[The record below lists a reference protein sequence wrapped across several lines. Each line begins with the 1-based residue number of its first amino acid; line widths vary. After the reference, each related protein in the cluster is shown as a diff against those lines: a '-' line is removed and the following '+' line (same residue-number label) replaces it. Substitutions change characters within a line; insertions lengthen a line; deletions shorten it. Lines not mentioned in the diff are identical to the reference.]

1 MASGSGRRLS
11 RHELEQMWLLWKS
24 GESLREIGRVLG
36 RHPRSLGEAVAKS
49 GGIAPVRRSRSPR
62 ALTLSDRE
70 HISRGI
76 AAGCSLTQ
84 LAREIARPTSTISRE
99 VARNGGRSSYR
110 ATDADE
116 RAWVMGRR
124 PKPCRM
130 AVSAELRDIVAA
142 KLELDWSPTQIARW
156 LKLEHPGQRGLQV
169 SHETI
174 YRTLFIQARGAL
186 RKELAS
192 HLRTQRKLRRSKKSA
207 STPDG
212 RGQIKGAI
220 SIRERPAEAED
231 RAVPGHWE
239 GDLIAGAAN
248 SHVATLVE
256 RSTRFVML
264 QKVDGKDTVSVV
276 SALKRRIKKLPDQLK
291 RSLTW
296 DRGMEM
302 AGHTNFTVHTKVQV
316 FFCDPHSPWQRGS
329 NENTNGLLRQYLPR
343 DADLSTFT
351 QKQLDA
357 IALRLNQRPR
367 ETLGFRT
374 PAFKLEEALR

>member
-1 MASGSGRRLS
+1 MAKGSGRRLS
-11 RHELEQMWLLWKS
+11 RHELQEMWSLWKS

-36 RHPRSLGEAVAKS
+36 RHPRSLGEAVAKK
-49 GGIAPVRRSRSPR
+49 GGVAPVPRTRSAR
-62 ALTLSDRE
+62 ALTLQERE

-76 AAGCSLTQ
+76 VAGISLTQ
-84 LAREIARPTSTISRE
+84 LAQELARPTSTISRE
-99 VARNGGRSSYR
+99 VARNGGKDRYR
-110 ATDADE
+110 AVAADE
-116 RAWVMGRR
+116 RAWVSAKR
-124 PKPCRM
+124 PKLCRM
-130 AVSAELRDIVAA
+130 AVSKELRDLVAS
-142 KLELDWSPTQIARW
+142 KLELDWSPTQISRW
-156 LKLEHPGQRGLQV
+156 LKLEHPGNRDFQV

-186 RKELAS
+186 RKELTS

-220 SIRERPAEAED
+220 SVRERPAEAED

-264 QKVDGKDTVSVV
+264 QKVNGKDTVSVV
-276 SALKRRIKKLPDQLK
+276 TALKRRIKKLPEQLK

-302 AGHTNFTVHTKVQV
+302 AGHADFTIDTKVQV
-316 FFCDPHSPWQRGS
+316 YFCDPHSPWQRGS

-343 DADLSTFT
+343 DADLTTFS
-351 QKQLDA
+351 QAQLDM

-374 PAFKLEEALR
+374 PAFKLAQALQ